1 MSQDDTKPKPYEYF
15 GDIIIIDSDESDNE
29 MFIQIAEEL
38 GIKDYLKIFTD
49 GDAAIEHLKATTNK
63 IGLIFCEIYLPKRT
77 GMQLKLAMRDDD
89 ILRKKSIPFVLIS
102 TVVNP
107 SDVET
112 AYLELPVQGLFLK
125 QATYEKMKNMVD
137 VALQYWSTC
146 IHPQ

>member
-1 MSQDDTKPKPYEYF
+1 MDQDHTKPKPYEYF

-29 MFIQIAEEL
+29 MFLQIAEEL
-38 GIKDYLKIFTD
+38 GIKNYLKIFTD
-49 GDAAIEHLKATTNK
+49 GDVAIEHLKSTTNK

-77 GMQLKLAMRDDD
+77 GMQLKLEMRDDD
-89 ILRKKSIPFVLIS
+89 VLRKKSIPFVLIS

-125 QATYEKMKNMVD
+125 QPTYEKMKNMID